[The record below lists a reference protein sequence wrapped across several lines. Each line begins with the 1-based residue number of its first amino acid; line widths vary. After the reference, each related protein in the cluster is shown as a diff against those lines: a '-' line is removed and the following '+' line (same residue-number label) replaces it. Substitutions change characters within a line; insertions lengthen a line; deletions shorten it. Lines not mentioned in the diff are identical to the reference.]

1 MVIDETA
8 TQITTTECEDKN
20 KLLTENAMLKQL
32 VIPKEKSRLTL
43 PFKKDLNQKV
53 NIWQILK
60 EAVGKDITSF
70 SVPV

>member
-1 MVIDETA
+1 
-8 TQITTTECEDKN
+8 
-20 KLLTENAMLKQL
+20 MLKQL

-60 EAVGKDITSF
+60 EAVGKDITSL